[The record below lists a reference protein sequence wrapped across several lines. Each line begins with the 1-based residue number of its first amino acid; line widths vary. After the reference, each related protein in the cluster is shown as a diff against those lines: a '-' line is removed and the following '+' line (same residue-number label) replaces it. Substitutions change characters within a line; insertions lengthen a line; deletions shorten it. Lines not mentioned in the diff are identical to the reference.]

1 MSEQNPEM
9 WTVQF
14 NAMVAKRV
22 GELTNILVQAE
33 SGGQQQDPL
42 VALKSR
48 ELDLKAMDL
57 QRKSQEFETEEQRKQ
72 NEIMIDTSIEQAKID
87 QARLGQQERI
97 RVAEEKLDIARMK
110 EMQRRN

>member
-1 MSEQNPEM
+1 
-9 WTVQF
+9 VQF

-33 SGGQQQDPL
+33 SGGQQQEDPL

-72 NEIMIDTSIEQAKID
+72 NEIMVDTSIEQAKLD
-87 QARLGQQERI
+87 QQRMGQQERI